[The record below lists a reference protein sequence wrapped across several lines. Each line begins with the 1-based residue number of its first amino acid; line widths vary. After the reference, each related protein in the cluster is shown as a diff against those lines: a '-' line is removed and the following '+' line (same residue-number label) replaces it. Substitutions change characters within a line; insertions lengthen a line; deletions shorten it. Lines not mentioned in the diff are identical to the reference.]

1 MKNKIIILLVL
12 LGLQSATSIFAH
24 APSSS
29 RVNVSGSIA
38 LGNNEKDA
46 KISEEIESDPHAGAV
61 HVKKKKFGFFNKL
74 KLKLVRLGLNV
85 LQIEGRDDRPYHWSA
100 ITALVCGGLTLF
112 TGLLFLPAIIFGAIG
127 VFKTGP
133 KKEYKGL
140 GMSIAGLGLGLLIGA
155 LFVLYI
161 VYITTVF

>member
-1 MKNKIIILLVL
+1 MKNTIIILFLL
-12 LGLQSATSIFAH
+12 LGLQSATSLYAH
-24 APSSS
+24 APASTSI
-29 RVNVSGSIA
+29 NVSGSIV
-38 LGNNEKDA
+38 LENNEKDA

-74 KLKLVRLGLNV
+74 KQKLVKLAFSVIQN
-85 LQIEGRDDRPYHWSA
+85 EGRDDRPYHWSA

-112 TGLLFLPAIIFGAIG
+112 TGLLFLPAIVFGAIG

-140 GMSIAGLGLGLLIGA
+140 GMAIAGLGLGLLIGA
-155 LFVLYI
+155 IFILYI
-161 VYITTVF
+161 IYITTVF

>member
-1 MKNKIIILLVL
+1 ML
-12 LGLQSATSIFAH
+12 LGLQSATSIYAH
-24 APSSS
+24 APSSF
-29 RVNVSGSIA
+29 RVNLSGSIA

-46 KISEEIESDPHAGAV
+46 KISEEIDSDPHAGAV
-61 HVKKKKFGFFNKL
+61 HVKKKKSGLLYKL
-74 KLKLVRLGLNV
+74 KQKLVKLAFSVIQN
-85 LQIEGRDDRPYHWSA
+85 EDRDDRPYHWSA

-112 TGLLFLPAIIFGAIG
+112 TGLLFLPAIVFGAIG

-155 LFVLYI
+155 IFILYI
-161 VYITTVF
+161 VYITTVL

>member
-12 LGLQSATSIFAH
+12 LGLHFATSIFAH

-29 RVNVSGSIA
+29 RVNLSGSIA
-38 LGNNEKDA
+38 MGNNEKDA

-74 KLKLVRLGLNV
+74 KQKLVKLAFSVIQN
-85 LQIEGRDDRPYHWSA
+85 EGRDDRPYHWSA
-100 ITALVCGGLTLF
+100 ITAAVCGGLTLF

-127 VFKTGP
+127 VLKTGP

-140 GMSIAGLGLGLLIGA
+140 GMAIAGLGLGLLIGA

-161 VYITTVF
+161 IYLARFY

>member
-1 MKNKIIILLVL
+1 ML
-12 LGLQSATSIFAH
+12 LGLQSATSIYAH

-38 LGNNEKDA
+38 LGNNAKDA
-46 KISEEIESDPHAGAV
+46 KVSDEMDSDPNASTV
-61 HVKKKKFGFFNKL
+61 VVKKKKSGLLYKL
-74 KLKLVRLGLNV
+74 KQKLVRLGLNV

-127 VFKTGP
+127 IFKTGP